1 MALRPRRKTRDQ
13 STPSEPTQRGGG
25 EQLDLAAEES
35 IRLAHRAINRFPE
48 LLRRHR
54 YVAGGAAVTGALVV
68 LASVAIVRRMRQ
80 HGESG
85 GEAADSVTEAEI
97 ESIHPRERDEAEAVD
112 EAAASED
119 AASAV
124 ASDPAEASNGYV
136 PTSSGA
142 YTNGAAARSVE
153 GRTTEG

>member
-13 STPSEPTQRGGG
+13 SISSEPKQRGGG

-35 IRLAHRAINRFPE
+35 IRLAHRAINRFPD

-68 LASVAIVRRMRQ
+68 LASVAIVRRMR

-85 GEAADSVTEAEI
+85 EQAADSVTEAEI
-97 ESIHPRERDEAEAVD
+97 ESLHHRERDDD
-112 EAAASED
+112 EAPEVEDVPATAAT
-119 AASAV
+119 V
-124 ASDPAEASNGYV
+124 PGASNGHV
-136 PTSSGA
+136 LASNGA
-142 YTNGAAARSVE
+142 HTNGTNGATAHASE
-153 GRTTEG
+153 TRTTEG

>member
-35 IRLAHRAINRFPE
+35 IRLAHRAINRFPD

-80 HGESG
+80 HGQSG
-85 GEAADSVTEAEI
+85 TEAADSVTQAEI
-97 ESIHPRERDEAEAVD
+97 ESLHSRERDQD
-112 EAAASED
+112 EAAESEG
-119 AASAV
+119 AAAV
-124 ASDPAEASNGYV
+124 EGAAPVVAPESPGATNGHAPASNG
-136 PTSSGA
+136 
-142 YTNGAAARSVE
+142 TNGAAAYSPGARA
-153 GRTTEG
+153 TEG